1 MVWTLYMI
9 TMLCKNSKIV
19 FGNTLTMDINWNTTI
34 QTYSIEIDKN
44 EKIMMSW
51 CSYITKISMC
61 EIMKIIWVIFTL
73 YTCKDIKNDILE
85 IDVLLIDNP

>member
-1 MVWTLYMI
+1 
-9 TMLCKNSKIV
+9 
-19 FGNTLTMDINWNTTI
+19 
-34 QTYSIEIDKN
+34 
-44 EKIMMSW
+44 
-51 CSYITKISMC
+51 MC